1 MGMSAECLAFP
12 CLWPICTFSGGKY
25 RGWWSCQIFSI
36 EVDVCSQQLDV
47 EGLLLALM
55 RQG

>member
-1 MGMSAECLAFP
+1 MGMSAECLALPLAYLHIF
-12 CLWPICTFSGGKY
+12 GGKY
-25 RGWWSCQIFSI
+25 RGWWSCQIFSV